1 MIIPR
6 KVEEKIR
13 YLLRKY
19 PSTEWSG
26 VLFFSHTGTFED
38 NNLIIT
44 CEDLYPMDLG
54 NSTFTKFQMS
64 EDVTGYMADNIELF
78 ECDLGLIHS
87 HHSMAAFFSGTD
99 TTTLQEEGNERNCF
113 VSLIV
118 NNAGTYCAAV
128 TRKMQSSIEVITKSL
143 GTSYEFFGDGAVK
156 TDEDPMSEAT
166 RVIDKEVIEY
176 FMLDIEKEEVPNHLA
191 WLDTRFDEILKKKDA
206 QRPITSNSSSGWLDR
221 NLDWGNK
228 NVDKDDEF
236 FDWLHSNRKTSAEA
250 KEALYDSSE
259 GYKVKNTPKE
269 LSIWDDKTMNEMEEP
284 MYAPDP
290 TKIHAMVTH
299 LVLCSLIVDPTKTD
313 LKQWISRHMKKKYDE
328 MFTQDMSFDAWC
340 EFAIEYL
347 FTEYSDPEA
356 PARFYLETDELYA
369 ILAEYM
375 IDELTSYPNN
385 EYIDLYINVLN
396 RYLDYA

>member
-1 MIIPR
+1 M
-6 KVEEKIR
+6 
-13 YLLRKY
+13 
-19 PSTEWSG
+19 
-26 VLFFSHTGTFED
+26 
-38 NNLIIT
+38 
-44 CEDLYPMDLG
+44 
-54 NSTFTKFQMS
+54 
-64 EDVTGYMADNIELF
+64 
-78 ECDLGLIHS
+78 
-87 HHSMAAFFSGTD
+87 AFFSGTD

-128 TRKMQSSIEVITKSL
+128 TRKMQSSVEVVTKSL
-143 GTSYEFFGDGAVK
+143 GTSYEFFGEGAVK
-156 TDEDPMSEAT
+156 TDEDPTSEST
-166 RVIDKEVIEY
+166 RVIDKETIEY
-176 FMLDIEKEEVPNHLA
+176 FMLDIEKEEAPNHLA
-191 WLDTRFDEILKKKDA
+191 WLDSRFDEILKKKQQDKKDA
-206 QRPITSNSSSGWLDR
+206 YNSKTFLSNINNNSR
-221 NLDWGNK
+221 TVNE
-228 NVDKDDEF
+228 DDDF
-236 FDWLHSNRKTSAEA
+236 FDWIHSNRKTSAEA

-284 MYAPDP
+284 MYVPDP

-328 MFTQDMSFDAWC
+328 MFTQYMSFDAWC

-396 RYLDYA
+396 RYLDYV